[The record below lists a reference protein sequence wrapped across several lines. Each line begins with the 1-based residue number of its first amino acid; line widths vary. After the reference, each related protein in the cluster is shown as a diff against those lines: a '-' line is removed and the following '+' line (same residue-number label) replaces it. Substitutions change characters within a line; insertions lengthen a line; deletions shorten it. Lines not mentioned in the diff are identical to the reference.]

1 MPGRLVKHEKVR
13 FHEQGRTQLHLH
25 LPTAGVAGHNHA
37 CVGRTVAADTPRLVA
52 EPDLLER
59 FSAHLRCHRRLL
71 AVDVVHRVLDP
82 LDTGQVDVQDRE
94 AYADRCAKKLLSV
107 RYSLYRAVAHSMM
120 IDEPFES
127 QSIEEKWCG
136 IARIDEICSIS
147 YDFNL

>member
-25 LPTAGVAGHNHA
+25 LPTTRVAGHNHA
-37 CVGRTVAADTPRLVA
+37 CVGRTVAADTPGLVA
-52 EPDLLER
+52 EPDLLECL
-59 FSAHLRCHRRLL
+59 SAHLRCHRRLL

-107 RYSLYRAVAHSMM
+107 RCSLCRAVAHC
-120 IDEPFES
+120 ITIHEPLRG
-127 QSIEEKWCG
+127 QNIKEKERRG
-136 IARIDEICSIS
+136 ISRID
-147 YDFNL
+147 